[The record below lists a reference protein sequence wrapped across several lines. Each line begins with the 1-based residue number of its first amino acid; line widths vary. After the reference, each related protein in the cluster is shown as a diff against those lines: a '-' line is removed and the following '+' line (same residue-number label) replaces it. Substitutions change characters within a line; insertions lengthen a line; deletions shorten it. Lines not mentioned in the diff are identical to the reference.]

1 VFDGG
6 RNGQFAAQHCL
17 ASKKTESWITPNTS
31 REGFL
36 QSWLV
41 KSRERKHVLI
51 TDLIRGHVYA
61 ELGEGDWRGNCVKDF
76 EDQSP
81 RKWKQY

>member
-1 VFDGG
+1 
-6 RNGQFAAQHCL
+6 
-17 ASKKTESWITPNTS
+17 
-31 REGFL
+31 
-36 QSWLV
+36 V

-51 TDLIRGHVYA
+51 TDLIRGHGYA